1 MQNSEPT
8 HNCKILYLSSGGV
21 AASVAGRGDEVMFC
35 HDGAS
40 SGLLRCHQH
49 SELHRQRRRQLRNQ
63 RAQMVD
69 LRCVYCCHTFILHN
83 GKLPLENNATNKLFW
98 RKLFTLLVFM
108 RNFFTEKLSLKSWIF
123 FLYLELDYIVSLIA
137 VFVNTMANWFLRQEQ
152 WIRGARYASSWGRL
166 IPTHRDINNRWTHLI
181 TLLSMHSTSISLPPS
196 QWYWSP
202 WTLQVSACWDHSLS
216 LAMTTLRPA
225 MPKWNSQTSEFLL
238 RTCCWEK
245 DEASRL
251 LRW

>member
-1 MQNSEPT
+1 MQLTKNFEETCS
-8 HNCKILYLSSGGV
+8 
-21 AASVAGRGDEVMFC
+21 
-35 HDGAS
+35 
-40 SGLLRCHQH
+40 
-49 SELHRQRRRQLRNQ
+49 
-63 RAQMVD
+63 
-69 LRCVYCCHTFILHN
+69 
-83 GKLPLENNATNKLFW
+83 
-98 RKLFTLLVFM
+98 LLVCM
-108 RNFFTEKLSLKSWIF
+108 RNFFPEKLSLKSRLF
-123 FLYLELDYIVSLIA
+123 FLYLELDYSLWLLCLSIR
-137 VFVNTMANWFLRQEQ
+137 FIRQEQ

-166 IPTHRDINNRWTHLI
+166 IPMHRDINNRWTHLI

-251 LRW
+251 LRWLTQSEFLTPPMVVLVAQPVHQKECHNHTCGRIK